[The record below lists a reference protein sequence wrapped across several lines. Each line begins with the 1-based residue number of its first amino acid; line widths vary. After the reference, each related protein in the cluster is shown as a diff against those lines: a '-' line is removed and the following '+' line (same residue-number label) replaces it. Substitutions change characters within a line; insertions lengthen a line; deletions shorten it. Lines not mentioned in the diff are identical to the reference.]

1 MIGRIASRIGDDG
14 LAAELSRF
22 SIVGVVATLV
32 YFVVASVLVLATPIQ
47 ATTASIVAYCCGIP
61 VSFLGQSRFTFR
73 VGQTR
78 AAHLLRFAL
87 VTVLGL
93 SISYLS
99 IVLASSL
106 SLHPIAGVVC
116 GTILVPIMSFIVMN
130 SWVFRT

>member
-1 MIGRIASRIGDDG
+1 MPIVRKLTAV
-14 LAAELSRF
+14 LA
-22 SIVGVVATLV
+22 VGNQTPGATCSTRV
-32 YFVVASVLVLATPIQ
+32 EMVLATPIQ